1 MIQPMKTFISL
12 LVICLLCGITAAP
25 ASDEAS
31 LNQAISSLNGR
42 AKTDADKKLVLM
54 AVSQQTK
61 VPEKTLRAQMS
72 ATHLGYGELLTA
84 NSVVQ
89 GSGKNLN
96 DVLAMKK
103 GKDWA
108 SLSKEF
114 RVDPNSI
121 VNRLRTAEKTV
132 QASRVAPRAQNAQRA
147 QGDRSG
153 NSYGPGQQGQRSGS
167 YGDSGAMHGRP

>member
-84 NSVVQ
+84 NSLVQ

-132 QASRVAPRAQNAQRA
+132 QASRVAPRAQ
-147 QGDRSG
+147 GDRSG
-153 NSYGPGQQGQRSGS
+153 NSYDPGQQSQRSGS

>member
-1 MIQPMKTFISL
+1 MIQAMKKLISVFL
-12 LVICLLCGITAAP
+12 TYCVCGSMVAF
-25 ASDEAS
+25 ASNDSS
-31 LNQAISSLNGR
+31 LNQAIISLNAR

-84 NSVVQ
+84 NSLVQ

-153 NSYGPGQQGQRSGS
+153 NSYDPGQQGQRSGS

>member
-1 MIQPMKTFISL
+1 
-12 LVICLLCGITAAP
+12 
-25 ASDEAS
+25 
-31 LNQAISSLNGR
+31 
-42 AKTDADKKLVLM
+42 
-54 AVSQQTK
+54 
-61 VPEKTLRAQMS
+61 
-72 ATHLGYGELLTA
+72 
-84 NSVVQ
+84 
-89 GSGKNLN
+89 LN

-147 QGDRSG
+147 QGERSG
-153 NSYGPGQQGQRSGS
+153 LSYGPGQQGQQSGS
-167 YGDSGAMHGRP
+167 YGDSGAMQGRP